1 MSNLMGE
8 SHDGLVFA
16 GLDVVVDEC
25 DKCRVT
31 SGNINIY
38 ILCIVKY
45 THKLR
50 ID

>member
-16 GLDVVVDEC
+16 GLDVVVDEG

-31 SGNINIY
+31 SGKINIY
-38 ILCIVKY
+38 ILFQYESVTY
-45 THKLR
+45 ELN
-50 ID
+50 